1 MATKLTPLAMAVLEL
16 LHERAMHPYEMA
28 QLMKERYVS
37 TRVKVKAGS
46 LYHTVDRLVQNGFV
60 EVVETQ
66 RDGRR
71 PERTVYAMTEAG
83 RDEFVVR
90 AQNMLSTPAEEY
102 PEFLSALAVI
112 DELGPEMSIIQLKH
126 RVLRLQASSAA
137 DKVVLDSIVN
147 EQHLPEIY
155 WLDWSYA
162 SARRAFELEWTQK
175 LIEDLESGRVRFQ
188 DHCKSHLNLVT
199 EDDTDE
205 RKTS

>member
-16 LHERAMHPYEMA
+16 LHERPMHPYEMA
-28 QLMKERYVS
+28 QVMKERYVS

-90 AQNMLSTPAEEY
+90 GQHMLSTPAEEY
-102 PEFLSALAVI
+102 PEYLSALAVI
-112 DELGPEMSIIQLKH
+112 DELGLEMAVTQLKH
-126 RVLRLQASSAA
+126 RVLRLQASAAA
-137 DKVVLDSIVN
+137 DKVVLESMVN

-162 SARRAFELEWTQK
+162 SARRTFELEWTQK
-175 LIEDLESGRVRFQ
+175 LIEDLESGRIRFQ
-188 DHCKSHLNLVT
+188 DHCTPHLNLVT
-199 EDDTDE
+199 EDETDE

>member
-1 MATKLTPLAMAVLEL
+1 MAAKLTPLAMAVLEL
-16 LHERAMHPYEMA
+16 LHERPMHPYEMA

-46 LYHTVDRLVQNGFV
+46 LYHTVDRLVQNGFI

-71 PERTVYAMTEAG
+71 PERTVYAMTDTG

-90 AQNMLSTPAEEY
+90 AQHMLSTPAEEY
-102 PEFLSALAVI
+102 PEYLSALAVI
-112 DELGPEMSIIQLKH
+112 DELGPEMSITQLKH
-126 RVLRLQASSAA
+126 RVLRLQASAAA
-137 DKVVLDSIVN
+137 DKVVLESVVN

-162 SARRAFELEWTQK
+162 SARRAFELEWTRK
-175 LIEDLESGRVRFQ
+175 LIEDLESGRIRFQ
-188 DHCKSHLNLVT
+188 GHCTPQLNLVT
-199 EDDTDE
+199 EEDSDE

>member
-1 MATKLTPLAMAVLEL
+1 MAAKLTPLAMAVLEL

-60 EVVETQ
+60 EAVETQ
-66 RDGRR
+66 RDGKR

-83 RDEFVVR
+83 RDEFVDR
-90 AQNMLSTPAEEY
+90 AQDMLATPAEEY
-102 PEFLSALAVI
+102 PEYLSALAVI
-112 DELGPEMSIIQLKH
+112 DDLGAEKSITQLKH
-126 RVLRLQASSAA
+126 RVLRLQASVAS
-137 DKVVLDSIVN
+137 DQVLLENLVN
-147 EQHLPEIY
+147 EHKLPEVY

-162 SARRAFELEWTQK
+162 TARRAFELEWTRK
-175 LIEDLESGRVRFQ
+175 LLQDLESGRIRFQ
-188 DHCKSHLNLVT
+188 GHCKPHLNLVT
-199 EDDTDE
+199 EEDSDE

>member
-1 MATKLTPLAMAVLEL
+1 MAAKLTPLAMAVLEL
-16 LHERAMHPYEMA
+16 LHERPMHPYEMA

-46 LYHTVDRLVQNGFV
+46 LYHTVDRLVQNGFI

-71 PERTVYAMTEAG
+71 PERTVYAMTDTG

-90 AQNMLSTPAEEY
+90 AQHMLSTPAEEY
-102 PEFLSALAVI
+102 PEYLSALAVI
-112 DELGPEMSIIQLKH
+112 DELGPEMSITQLKH
-126 RVLRLQASSAA
+126 RVLRLQASAAA
-137 DKVVLDSIVN
+137 DKVVLESVVN
-147 EQHLPEIY
+147 EQRLPEIY

-162 SARRAFELEWTQK
+162 SARRAFELEWTRK
-175 LIEDLESGRVRFQ
+175 LIEDLESGRIRFQ
-188 DHCKSHLNLVT
+188 GHCTPQLNLVT
-199 EDDTDE
+199 EEDSDE